1 MAGIHS
7 GTAEAVLLKTG
18 PEDPAEEPNQ
28 SVMDAHLHTKSPGR
42 SYFRM
47 SGWGTTPQTTLRS
60 KGQAAVFHGPAIR
73 RRP

>member
-7 GTAEAVLLKTG
+7 VTAEAVLQKTG
-18 PEDPAEEPNQ
+18 PEEPNQ
-28 SVMDAHLHTKSPGR
+28 SVLDTHLHVESLGR
-42 SYFRM
+42 SYFHV

-60 KGQAAVFHGPAIR
+60 KGQDAIFHGPAIR